1 MARRSRSTFRYFGE
15 SDIDWLRCDGYNE
28 LIDHFS
34 GKLKQVDQIERTIF
48 RIDVKENNR
57 PLYGLLIATGSSGY
71 ANIVK
76 DLKKRLD
83 PITVRDLESTYDQLV
98 GKSKPINSY

>member
-1 MARRSRSTFRYFGE
+1 MNSSSE
-15 SDIDWLRCDGYNE
+15 WLQYDGYNQ
-28 LIDHFS
+28 LIEHFS
-34 GKLKQVDQIERTIF
+34 HKLQHVNVIDRTIF

-57 PLYGLLIATGSSGY
+57 PLYGLLIATGSGGY

-83 PITVRDLESTYDQLV
+83 PISVRDLESTYDQLV
-98 GKSKPINSY
+98 GKSKPLTSYS